1 MAYREVEL
9 NMLKYDN
16 EIPILFIVF
25 NRPTTTKLV
34 FEAIRKAAPKRLYVA
49 ADGARNEQELERV
62 LQVRAVTEQIDWPCE
77 VRTKFSPTNLGC
89 KMAVS
94 SGITW
99 FFDNEPMGIVL
110 EDDCL
115 PSESF
120 FGFCSLMLEKYKND
134 DRISHIGGANFQ
146 DGIKRGASSYYFS
159 RLTHVWGWAGWRRVW
174 KKYDAELATFEYSEA
189 TKLLKNDPSFSAF
202 SDVWLENLQ
211 KVKNQQIDTWDYQ
224 YAFLNIKQNSLS
236 IIPNLNLVKNIG
248 FGEGATNTTGSHALD
263 VGQTFELTDI
273 VHPSELV
280 VSVEADL
287 YTQRKEFSYLP
298 KKKSVLSKVWKT
310 VKNALKNEK

>member
-1 MAYREVEL
+1 
-9 NMLKYDN
+9 MLKYDK

-49 ADGARNEQELERV
+49 ADGPRNEHELERV
-62 LQVRAVTEQIDWPCE
+62 RQVRTITEQIDWPCE
-77 VRTKFSPTNLGC
+77 VRTKFNATNLGC

-94 SGITW
+94 TGITW

-115 PSESF
+115 PSDSF

-146 DGIKRGASSYYFS
+146 DGITHADGSYYFS

-174 KKYDAELATFEYSEA
+174 RKYDAELANFDYSDA
-189 TKLLKNDPSFSAF
+189 ADLLENDPSFADF
-202 SDVWLENLQ
+202 SEVWLDNLQ

-224 YAFLNIKQNSLS
+224 YAFLNIKQKSLS

-248 FGEGATNTTGSHALD
+248 FGEDATNTTAKHELD
-263 VGQTFELTDI
+263 VEQTFEI
-273 VHPSELV
+273 EKIAHPSNIA

-287 YTQRKEFSYLP
+287 YTQHKEFSYLP
-298 KKKSVLSKVWKT
+298 KKKSILSRAWKT
-310 VKNALKNEK
+310 IKNALKNEK